1 MQGTQ
6 RRFVGIDPSTKTG
19 FVAMY
24 ENGDVVRQKD
34 LTGMGS
40 VDPMRITTLID
51 EIVDHIKPGDVV
63 CIESPAIG
71 AIGQGVGFMWGLAY
85 GIRSALFRKGIK
97 YYDVA
102 PTALKKFCDASRH
115 RYDAD
120 GNKLDIKAAVAD
132 GVREHW
138 GYSHSSNNV
147 VDAYVLA
154 QIAYAITR
162 DSNYRWAALTDY
174 QNEVI
179 ETILKPAADKKAD
192 KKEAAKKKKERAE
205 AKAAGKPT
213 VKKPRKKPAK
223 PEFCVQTFAEYVDR
237 L

>member
-1 MQGTQ
+1 MSVM
-6 RRFVGIDPSTKTG
+6 RRFVGVDPASTTG

-34 LTGMGS
+34 LTGVGGI
-40 VDPMRITTLID
+40 DPMRITTLID

-63 CIESPAIG
+63 CIESPAMN
-71 AIGQGVGFMWGLAY
+71 AKGQGVGFMFGLAY

-120 GNKLDIKAAVAD
+120 GNKLDSKAAVAD
-132 GVREHW
+132 GVYEHW
-138 GYSHSSNNV
+138 GYTHPSNNV
-147 VDAYVLA
+147 TDAYVLA
-154 QIAYAITR
+154 QIAYALTLS
-162 DSNYRWAALTDY
+162 DYDMMAGNYRAY
-174 QNEVI
+174 QWEVVK
-179 ETILKPAADKKAD
+179 TVLKPASDKKAD

-205 AKAAGKPT
+205 AKAAGVPT
-213 VKKPRKKPAK
+213 VKKTRKKPTK
-223 PEFCVQTFAEYVDR
+223 PELRVQTWLGYDC
-237 L
+237 